1 MCCVSRPVTTHVS
14 FDCIVISLIM
24 LAVEPPSVGP
34 VAIILRMCSAEV
46 ETSCSTRLLLL
57 WRRRPLYQ
65 DLSQVHW
72 LVSLIV
78 LSLLLVVLNY
88 NKQETKCFI
97 QLILYHPSVIY
108 I

>member
-1 MCCVSRPVTTHVS
+1 MFNKIVVTLEKAA
-14 FDCIVISLIM
+14 IV
-24 LAVEPPSVGP
+24 PGP
-34 VAIILRMCSAEV
+34 VSG
-46 ETSCSTRLLLL
+46 T
-57 WRRRPLYQ
+57 
-65 DLSQVHW
+65 W